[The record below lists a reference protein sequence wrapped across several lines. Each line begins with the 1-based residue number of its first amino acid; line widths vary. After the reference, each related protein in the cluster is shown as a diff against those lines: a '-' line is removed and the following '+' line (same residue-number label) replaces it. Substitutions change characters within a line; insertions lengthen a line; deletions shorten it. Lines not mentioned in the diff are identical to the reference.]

1 MSAFS
6 AVNIRSL
13 GLTEYSETFE
23 EMKNFTKLRTPDT
36 IDEIWLTEHH
46 PVFTQGIAGKEEHI
60 LVPGEIPI
68 VRSDRGGQVTYHGPG
83 QVMAYLLFDLRRKKV
98 SVRELVFKIEQSII
112 CTLRELGI
120 DGERIIGA
128 PGIYVD
134 SKKIA
139 SLGLRVT
146 RGCSYHGLSLNVNM
160 DLEPFQRI
168 NPCGLINI
176 GITQI
181 SELVSFQIDQIEELL
196 LKAIGEQFEF
206 SSLDKL
212 GNSRSSLF

>member
-1 MSAFS
+1 MNESA

-23 EMKNFTKLRTPDT
+23 EMKTFTKSRTPDT
-36 IDEIWLTEHH
+36 IDEIWVTEHQ

-68 VRSDRGGQVTYHGPG
+68 VLSDRGGQVTYHGPG

-98 SVRELVFKIEQSII
+98 LVRELVFKIEQAII
-112 CTLRELGI
+112 CALRELAI
-120 DGERIIGA
+120 DGERLAGA

-139 SLGLRVT
+139 SLGLRVS
-146 RGCSYHGLSLNVNM
+146 RGCSYHGLSLNVDM
-160 DLEPFQRI
+160 DLEPFERI
-168 NPCGLINI
+168 NPCGLKNI
-176 GITQI
+176 GVTQV
-181 SELVSFQIDQIEELL
+181 SDLVSSRVDQIEELL
-196 LKAIGEQFEF
+196 LKAIGDEFGF
-206 SSLDKL
+206 SSPDML
-212 GNSRSSLF
+212 GSSRV

>member
-1 MSAFS
+1 MD
-6 AVNIRSL
+6 VNIRSL

-23 EMKNFTKLRTPDT
+23 EMKTFTKSRTPDT
-36 IDEIWLTEHH
+36 IDEIWVTEHH

-60 LVPGEIPI
+60 LAPGEIPI

-112 CTLRELGI
+112 SALQELAI
-120 DGERIIGA
+120 DGERLIGA
-128 PGIYVD
+128 PGIYVN

-139 SLGLRVT
+139 SLGLRVS

-168 NPCGLINI
+168 NPCGLTNI
-176 GITQI
+176 GVTQI
-181 SELVSFQIDQIEELL
+181 SEFASFQIDQIEELL
-196 LKAIGEQFEF
+196 LKAIGDEF
-206 SSLDKL
+206 RFSIADRL
-212 GNSRSSLF
+212 GNSRASLF

>member
-1 MSAFS
+1 MNESA

-23 EMKNFTKLRTPDT
+23 EMKTFTKSRTPDT
-36 IDEIWLTEHH
+36 IDEIWVTEHQ

-68 VRSDRGGQVTYHGPG
+68 VLSDRGGQVTYHGPG

-98 SVRELVFKIEQSII
+98 LVRELVFKIEQAII
-112 CTLRELGI
+112 CALRELAI
-120 DGERIIGA
+120 DGERLAGA

-139 SLGLRVT
+139 SLGLRVS
-146 RGCSYHGLSLNVNM
+146 RGCSYHGLSLNVDM
-160 DLEPFQRI
+160 DLEPFERI
-168 NPCGLINI
+168 NPCGLKNI
-176 GITQI
+176 GVTQV
-181 SELVSFQIDQIEELL
+181 SDLVSSRVDEIEELL
-196 LKAIGEQFEF
+196 LKAIGDEFGF
-206 SSLDKL
+206 SSPDRL
-212 GNSRSSLF
+212 GSSRV

>member
-1 MSAFS
+1 MNESA

-23 EMKNFTKLRTPDT
+23 EMKTFTKSRTPNT
-36 IDEIWLTEHH
+36 IDEIWVTEHH

-68 VRSDRGGQVTYHGPG
+68 VLSDRGGQVTYHGPG

-98 SVRELVFKIEQSII
+98 LVRELVFKIEQAII
-112 CTLRELGI
+112 CALRELAI
-120 DGERIIGA
+120 DGERLAGA

-139 SLGLRVT
+139 SLGLRVS
-146 RGCSYHGLSLNVNM
+146 RGCSYHGLSLNVDM
-160 DLEPFQRI
+160 DLEPFERI
-168 NPCGLINI
+168 NPCGLKNI
-176 GITQI
+176 GVTQVSDLI
-181 SELVSFQIDQIEELL
+181 SSRVDQIEELL
-196 LKAIGEQFEF
+196 LKAIGDEFGF
-206 SSLDKL
+206 SSPDRL
-212 GNSRSSLF
+212 GSSRV

>member
-1 MSAFS
+1 MTAFS

-23 EMKNFTKLRTPDT
+23 EMKNFTKLRTSDT
-36 IDEIWLTEHH
+36 ADEIWFTEHH

-68 VRSDRGGQVTYHGPG
+68 IHSDRGGQVTYHGPG

-98 SVRELVFKIEQSII
+98 LVRELVFKIEQAII
-112 CTLRELGI
+112 CALRELAI
-120 DGERIIGA
+120 DGERLAGA

-139 SLGLRVT
+139 SLGLRVS
-146 RGCSYHGLSLNVNM
+146 RGCSYHGLSLNVDM
-160 DLEPFQRI
+160 DLEPFERI
-168 NPCGLINI
+168 NPCGLKNI
-176 GITQI
+176 GVTQV
-181 SELVSFQIDQIEELL
+181 SDLVSSRVDQIEELL
-196 LKAIGEQFEF
+196 LKAIGDEFGF
-206 SSLDKL
+206 SSPDRL
-212 GNSRSSLF
+212 GSSRV

>member
-1 MSAFS
+1 MNKSA

-23 EMKNFTKLRTPDT
+23 EMKTFTKSRTPDT
-36 IDEIWLTEHH
+36 IDEIWVTEHQ

-68 VRSDRGGQVTYHGPG
+68 VLSDRGGQVTYHGPG

-98 SVRELVFKIEQSII
+98 LVRELVFKIEQAII
-112 CTLRELGI
+112 CALRELAI
-120 DGERIIGA
+120 DGERLAGA

-139 SLGLRVT
+139 SLGLRVS
-146 RGCSYHGLSLNVNM
+146 RGCSYHGLSLNVDM
-160 DLEPFQRI
+160 DLEPFERI
-168 NPCGLINI
+168 NPCGLKNI
-176 GITQI
+176 GVTQV
-181 SELVSFQIDQIEELL
+181 SDLVSSRVDQIEELL
-196 LKAIGEQFEF
+196 LKAIGDEFGF
-206 SSLDKL
+206 SSPDRL
-212 GNSRSSLF
+212 GSSRV

>member
-168 NPCGLINI
+168 NPCGLTNI

-206 SSLDKL
+206 SSPDKL

>member
-1 MSAFS
+1 MNESA

-23 EMKNFTKLRTPDT
+23 EMKTFTKSRTPDT
-36 IDEIWLTEHH
+36 IDEIWVTEHQ

-68 VRSDRGGQVTYHGPG
+68 VFSDRGGQVTYHGPG

-98 SVRELVFKIEQSII
+98 LVRELVFKIEQAII
-112 CTLRELGI
+112 CALRELAI
-120 DGERIIGA
+120 DGERLAGA

-139 SLGLRVT
+139 SLGLRVS
-146 RGCSYHGLSLNVNM
+146 RGCSYHGLSLNVDM
-160 DLEPFQRI
+160 DLEPFERI
-168 NPCGLINI
+168 NPCGLKNI
-176 GITQI
+176 GVTQV
-181 SELVSFQIDQIEELL
+181 SDLVSSRVDQIEELL
-196 LKAIGEQFEF
+196 LKAIGDEFGF
-206 SSLDKL
+206 SSPDRLCS
-212 GNSRSSLF
+212 SRV

>member
-1 MSAFS
+1 MNESA

-23 EMKNFTKLRTPDT
+23 EMKTFTKSRTPDT
-36 IDEIWLTEHH
+36 IDEIWVTEHQ

-68 VRSDRGGQVTYHGPG
+68 VLSDRGGQVTYHGPG

-98 SVRELVFKIEQSII
+98 SVRELVFKIEQAII
-112 CTLRELGI
+112 CALRELAI
-120 DGERIIGA
+120 DGERLAGA

-139 SLGLRVT
+139 SLGLRVS
-146 RGCSYHGLSLNVNM
+146 RGCSYHGLSLNVDM
-160 DLEPFQRI
+160 DLEPFERI
-168 NPCGLINI
+168 NPCGLKNI
-176 GITQI
+176 GVTQV
-181 SELVSFQIDQIEELL
+181 SDLVSARVDQIEELL
-196 LKAIGEQFEF
+196 LKAIGDEFGF
-206 SSLDKL
+206 SSPDRL
-212 GNSRSSLF
+212 GSSRV

>member
-1 MSAFS
+1 MNESA

-23 EMKNFTKLRTPDT
+23 EMKTFTKSRTPDT
-36 IDEIWLTEHH
+36 IDEIWVTEHQ

-68 VRSDRGGQVTYHGPG
+68 VLSDRGGQVTYHGPG

-98 SVRELVFKIEQSII
+98 LVRELVFKIEQAII
-112 CTLRELGI
+112 CALRELAI
-120 DGERIIGA
+120 DGERLAGA

-139 SLGLRVT
+139 SLGLRVS
-146 RGCSYHGLSLNVNM
+146 RGCSYHGLSLNVDM
-160 DLEPFQRI
+160 DLEPFERI
-168 NPCGLINI
+168 NPCGLKNI
-176 GITQI
+176 GVTQV
-181 SELVSFQIDQIEELL
+181 SDLVSSRVDQIEELL
-196 LKAIGEQFEF
+196 LKAIGDEFGF
-206 SSLDKL
+206 SSPDRL
-212 GNSRSSLF
+212 GSSRV

>member
-1 MSAFS
+1 MNESA

-23 EMKNFTKLRTPDT
+23 EMKTFTKSRTPDT
-36 IDEIWLTEHH
+36 IDEIWVTEHQ

-68 VRSDRGGQVTYHGPG
+68 VLSDRGGQVTYHGPG

-98 SVRELVFKIEQSII
+98 LVRELVFKIEQAII
-112 CTLRELGI
+112 CALRELSI
-120 DGERIIGA
+120 DGERLAGA

-139 SLGLRVT
+139 SLGLRVS
-146 RGCSYHGLSLNVNM
+146 RGCSYHGLSLNVDM
-160 DLEPFQRI
+160 DLEPFERI
-168 NPCGLINI
+168 NPCGLKNI
-176 GITQI
+176 GVTQV
-181 SELVSFQIDQIEELL
+181 SDLVSSRVDQIEELL
-196 LKAIGEQFEF
+196 LKAIGDEFGF
-206 SSLDKL
+206 SSPDRL
-212 GNSRSSLF
+212 GSSRV

>member
-1 MSAFS
+1 MNESA

-23 EMKNFTKLRTPDT
+23 EMKTFTKSRTPDT
-36 IDEIWLTEHH
+36 IDEIWVTEHQ

-68 VRSDRGGQVTYHGPG
+68 VLSDRGGQVTYHGPG

-98 SVRELVFKIEQSII
+98 LVRELVFKIEQAII
-112 CTLRELGI
+112 CALRELAI
-120 DGERIIGA
+120 DGERLAGA

-139 SLGLRVT
+139 SLGLRVS
-146 RGCSYHGLSLNVNM
+146 RGCSYHGLSLNVDM
-160 DLEPFQRI
+160 DLEPFERI
-168 NPCGLINI
+168 NPCGFKNI
-176 GITQI
+176 GVTQV
-181 SELVSFQIDQIEELL
+181 SDLVSSRVDEIEELL
-196 LKAIGEQFEF
+196 LKAIGDEFGF
-206 SSLDKL
+206 SSPDML
-212 GNSRSSLF
+212 GSSRV

>member
-1 MSAFS
+1 MNESA

-23 EMKNFTKLRTPDT
+23 EMKTFTKSRTPDT
-36 IDEIWLTEHH
+36 IDEIWVTEHQ

-68 VRSDRGGQVTYHGPG
+68 VLSDRGGQVTYHGPG

-98 SVRELVFKIEQSII
+98 LVRELVFKIEQAII
-112 CTLRELGI
+112 CALRELAI
-120 DGERIIGA
+120 NGERLAGA

-139 SLGLRVT
+139 SLGLRVS
-146 RGCSYHGLSLNVNM
+146 RGCSYHGLSLNVDM
-160 DLEPFQRI
+160 DLEPFERI
-168 NPCGLINI
+168 NPCGLKDI
-176 GITQI
+176 GVTQV
-181 SELVSFQIDQIEELL
+181 SELVSSRVDQIEELL
-196 LKAIGEQFEF
+196 LKAIGDEFGF
-206 SSLDKL
+206 SSPDRLCS
-212 GNSRSSLF
+212 SRV

>member
-1 MSAFS
+1 MTALS

-23 EMKNFTKLRTPDT
+23 EMKNFTKLRTSDT
-36 IDEIWLTEHH
+36 VDEIWFTEHH
-46 PVFTQGIAGKEEHI
+46 PVFTQGIAGKKEHV

-68 VRSDRGGQVTYHGPG
+68 VHSDRGGQVTYHGPG
-83 QVMAYLLFDLRRKKV
+83 QVMGYLLFDLRRKNV

-112 CTLRELGI
+112 CALRELAI
-120 DGERIIGA
+120 DGERLLGA

-139 SLGLRVT
+139 SLGLRVS

-160 DLEPFQRI
+160 DLDPFQRI
-168 NPCGLINI
+168 NPCGLTNI
-176 GITQI
+176 GVTQI
-181 SELVSFQIDQIEELL
+181 SELVAAPVHQIEELL
-196 LKAIGEQFEF
+196 LKAISDEFGF
-206 SSLDKL
+206 SSFHKMD
-212 GNSRSSLF
+212 NSRVSLF

>member
-1 MSAFS
+1 MNTSP

-83 QVMAYLLFDLRRKKV
+83 QVVAYLLFDLRRKKV

-146 RGCSYHGLSLNVNM
+146 RGCSYHGLSLNLSM

-168 NPCGLINI
+168 NPCGLTNI
-176 GITQI
+176 GVTQI
-181 SELVSFQIDQIEELL
+181 SDLVSFQIDQTEELL
-196 LKAIGEQFEF
+196 LKAIGDEF
-206 SSLDKL
+206 GFKLPDKSGSSRVLL
-212 GNSRSSLF
+212 L

>member
-1 MSAFS
+1 MNESA

-23 EMKNFTKLRTPDT
+23 EMKTFTKSRTPDT
-36 IDEIWLTEHH
+36 IDEIWVTEHQ

-68 VRSDRGGQVTYHGPG
+68 VLSDRGGQVTYHGPG

-98 SVRELVFKIEQSII
+98 LVRELVFKIEQAII
-112 CTLRELGI
+112 CALRELAI
-120 DGERIIGA
+120 DGDRLAGA

-139 SLGLRVT
+139 SLGLRVS
-146 RGCSYHGLSLNVNM
+146 RGCSYHGLSLNVDM
-160 DLEPFQRI
+160 DLEPFERI
-168 NPCGLINI
+168 NPCGLKNI
-176 GITQI
+176 GVTQV
-181 SELVSFQIDQIEELL
+181 SDLVSSRVDQIEELL
-196 LKAIGEQFEF
+196 LKAIGDEFGF
-206 SSLDKL
+206 SSPDRL
-212 GNSRSSLF
+212 GSSRV

>member
-1 MSAFS
+1 MD
-6 AVNIRSL
+6 VKIRSL

-23 EMKNFTKLRTPDT
+23 EMKTFTKSRTPDT
-36 IDEIWLTEHH
+36 IDEIWVTEHH

-68 VRSDRGGQVTYHGPG
+68 VLSDRGGQVTYHGPG
-83 QVMAYLLFDLRRKKV
+83 QVMAYLLFDLRRKKI
-98 SVRELVFKIEQSII
+98 SVRELVFKIEQSIV
-112 CTLRELGI
+112 CTLREVAI
-120 DGERIIGA
+120 DGERLIGA

-139 SLGLRVT
+139 SLGLRVS

-168 NPCGLINI
+168 NPCGLKNI
-176 GITQI
+176 GVTQV
-181 SELVSFQIDQIEELL
+181 SDLVSCQVDQIKELL
-196 LKAIGEQFEF
+196 LKAIGDEFGF
-206 SSLDKL
+206 SSPNKL
-212 GNSRSSLF
+212 GSSRVSIF

>member
-1 MSAFS
+1 MNESA

-23 EMKNFTKLRTPDT
+23 EMKTFTKSRTPDT
-36 IDEIWLTEHH
+36 IDEIWVTEHQ

-68 VRSDRGGQVTYHGPG
+68 VFSDRGGQVTYHGPG

-98 SVRELVFKIEQSII
+98 LVRELVFKIEQAII
-112 CTLRELGI
+112 CALRELAI
-120 DGERIIGA
+120 DGERLAGA

-139 SLGLRVT
+139 SLGLRVS
-146 RGCSYHGLSLNVNM
+146 RGCSYHGLSLNVDM
-160 DLEPFQRI
+160 DLEPFERI
-168 NPCGLINI
+168 NPCGLKNI
-176 GITQI
+176 GVTQV
-181 SELVSFQIDQIEELL
+181 SDLVSSRVDQIEELL
-196 LKAIGEQFEF
+196 LKAIGDEFGF
-206 SSLDKL
+206 SSPDRL
-212 GNSRSSLF
+212 GSSRV

>member
-1 MSAFS
+1 MNESA

-23 EMKNFTKLRTPDT
+23 EMKVFTKSRTPDT
-36 IDEIWLTEHH
+36 IDEIWVTEHQ

-68 VRSDRGGQVTYHGPG
+68 VFSDRGGQVTYHGPG

-98 SVRELVFKIEQSII
+98 LVRELVFKIEQAII
-112 CTLRELGI
+112 CALRELAI
-120 DGERIIGA
+120 DGERLAGA

-139 SLGLRVT
+139 SLGLRVS
-146 RGCSYHGLSLNVNM
+146 RGCSYHGLSLNVDM
-160 DLEPFQRI
+160 DLEPFERI
-168 NPCGLINI
+168 NPCGLKNI
-176 GITQI
+176 GVTQV
-181 SELVSFQIDQIEELL
+181 SDLVSSRVDQIEELL
-196 LKAIGEQFEF
+196 LKAIGDEFGF
-206 SSLDKL
+206 SSPDRL
-212 GNSRSSLF
+212 GSSRV

>member
-1 MSAFS
+1 MSTFS

-36 IDEIWLTEHH
+36 IDEIWFTEHY
-46 PVFTQGIAGKEEHI
+46 PVFTQGIAGREEHI

-98 SVRELVFKIEQSII
+98 SVRELVFKIEQTVIS
-112 CTLRELGI
+112 TLLELAI
-120 DGERIIGA
+120 DGERLHGA

-139 SLGLRVT
+139 SLGLRVS

-168 NPCGLINI
+168 NPCGLTNI
-176 GITQI
+176 GVTQI
-181 SELVSFQIDQIEELL
+181 SELVSSQVDQIQELL
-196 LKAIGEQFEF
+196 LKAISYEFGF
-206 SSLDKL
+206 SSPHRSD
-212 GNSRSSLF
+212 NSRVSLL

>member
-1 MSAFS
+1 MNVFS
-6 AVNIRSL
+6 AVNIRFL

-23 EMKNFTKLRTPDT
+23 EMKNFTRLRTSNT
-36 IDEIWLTEHH
+36 VDEIWVTEHH
-46 PVFTQGIAGKEEHI
+46 PVFTQGIAGKKEHI

-68 VRSDRGGQVTYHGPG
+68 VHSDRGGQVTYHGPG
-83 QVMAYLLFDLRRKKV
+83 QVMGYLLFDLRRMNV

-112 CTLRELGI
+112 CTLQKLAI
-120 DGERIIGA
+120 DGERLIGA

-139 SLGLRVT
+139 SLGLRVS

-168 NPCGLINI
+168 NPCGLTNI
-176 GITQI
+176 GVTQI
-181 SELVSFQIDQIEELL
+181 SEFVASPVRQIEELL
-196 LKAIGEQFEF
+196 LKAIGDEF
-206 SSLDKL
+206 GFRSFHKLD
-212 GNSRSSLF
+212 NSRVSLF

>member
-1 MSAFS
+1 MNESA

-23 EMKNFTKLRTPDT
+23 EMKTFTKSRTPDT
-36 IDEIWLTEHH
+36 IDEIWVTEHQ

-68 VRSDRGGQVTYHGPG
+68 VLSDRGGQVTYHGPG

-98 SVRELVFKIEQSII
+98 LVRELVFKIEQAII
-112 CTLRELGI
+112 CALRELAI
-120 DGERIIGA
+120 DGERLAGA

-139 SLGLRVT
+139 SLGLRVS
-146 RGCSYHGLSLNVNM
+146 RGCSYHGLSLNVDM
-160 DLEPFQRI
+160 DLEPFERI
-168 NPCGLINI
+168 NPCGLKNI
-176 GITQI
+176 GVTQV
-181 SELVSFQIDQIEELL
+181 SDLVSSRVDQIEELL
-196 LKAIGEQFEF
+196 LKAIGDEFGF
-206 SSLDKL
+206 SSPHRL
-212 GNSRSSLF
+212 GSSRV

>member
-1 MSAFS
+1 MNESA

-23 EMKNFTKLRTPDT
+23 EMKTFTKSRTPDT
-36 IDEIWLTEHH
+36 IDEIWVTEHQ

-68 VRSDRGGQVTYHGPG
+68 VLSDRGGQVTYHGPG

-98 SVRELVFKIEQSII
+98 LVRELVFKIEQAII
-112 CTLRELGI
+112 CALRELAI
-120 DGERIIGA
+120 DGERLAGA

-139 SLGLRVT
+139 SLGLRVS
-146 RGCSYHGLSLNVNM
+146 RGCSYHGLSLNVDM
-160 DLEPFQRI
+160 DLEPFGRI
-168 NPCGLINI
+168 NPCGLKNI
-176 GITQI
+176 GVTQV
-181 SELVSFQIDQIEELL
+181 SDLVSSRVDQIEELL
-196 LKAIGEQFEF
+196 LKAIGDEFGF
-206 SSLDKL
+206 SSPDRL
-212 GNSRSSLF
+212 GSSRV